1 MAPTTG
7 SEQILVNLG
16 DEELEHD
23 LGSLLY
29 DVARSVQ
36 GGPRTIVVD
45 VARLTTLTRRVVGL
59 LLRLDATARSR
70 RRRAVLRHP
79 STAVER
85 ALIASRLDRMLWV
98 ETAG

>member
-1 MAPTTG
+1 MAPMAG
-7 SEQILVNLG
+7 SERILVSLG

-29 DVARSVQ
+29 EVALSVQ

-45 VARLTTLTRRVVGL
+45 VARLTTLTRRVVAL

-70 RRRAVLRHP
+70 GRHAVLLHP
-79 STAVER
+79 SAAVER
-85 ALIASRLDRMLWV
+85 ALIASRLDRVLWV